1 MYESWNFKH
10 VPRKSI
16 ASMTST
22 LFSASVTFS
31 RDIYSFHDYYSSL
44 SSRRPIR
51 FATSISRIRFFFNLW
66 SLGLAFFFY
75 FRVNYPSR
83 AIPPVVIFKVFYNMQ
98 RLQLMSTV
106 CQSMGGGMDGSRVN
120 CGESIIYIYLK
131 LSVIITRQRYSSFS
145 SSSFNC
151 VRK

>member
-1 MYESWNFKH
+1 MSLEEKFKDPKVTISNRESPATMLMTCTEP
-10 VPRKSI
+10 PRACVSYRR
-16 ASMTST
+16 SPTRPSQP
-22 LFSASVTFS
+22 S
-31 RDIYSFHDYYSSL
+31 RIEYIFVLSQIFYISL
-44 SSRRPIR
+44 SRQSY
-51 FATSISRIRFFFNLW
+51 TFF
-66 SLGLAFFFY
+66 

-131 LSVIITRQRYSSFS
+131 LSVIITRQRYSSSS

>member
-131 LSVIITRQRYSSFS
+131 LSVIITRQRYSS
-145 SSSFNC
+145 SSFNC